1 MRYGVVETRSSIR
14 RADGE
19 TRSTGIHG
27 QCSLSVLRCF
37 LVMLHSRGEYRI
49 SSRCDCLLAC
59 PMFYRVW
66 ARGLDSNQSF
76 IEPNLDYV
84 IYGMPVLGP
93 GLIPRP
99 DLFPVLIVFCRLL
112 RVSLAVT
119 VSARTKPRPL
129 GLC

>member
-1 MRYGVVETRSSIR
+1 
-14 RADGE
+14 
-19 TRSTGIHG
+19 
-27 QCSLSVLRCF
+27 
-37 LVMLHSRGEYRI
+37 
-49 SSRCDCLLAC
+49 
-59 PMFYRVW
+59 MFYRVW

-84 IYGMPVLGP
+84 IYGMLVFGP

-112 RVSLAVT
+112 RVSLPVT